1 MFFPCVVIVR
11 FRSVPED
18 PVMLNTVQ
26 HYYQIVAQRMHRP
39 VGLLEVPLDS
49 AVELVRVQECAL
61 GNLAADMIREV
72 TKADISA
79 INGGCMR
86 GVCCKEPG
94 VLTWGN
100 IDTFFPMLDSIA
112 VLEVTLDELVPT
124 LENGVSRFP
133 SQDGRFLHVS
143 GMAFTFDPSRPAGS
157 RVINVLVDGEAMV
170 SSCPFA
176 VWSRNH

>member
-1 MFFPCVVIVR
+1 
-11 FRSVPED
+11 
-18 PVMLNTVQ
+18 MLNTVQ

-39 VGLLEVPLDS
+39 VGLLKVPLDS

-61 GNLAADMIREV
+61 GNLASDMIREV
-72 TKADISA
+72 TKADISV

-112 VLEVTLDELVPT
+112 VLEVTLDEFVPA

-133 SQDGRFLHVS
+133 NQDGRFLHVS
-143 GMAFTFDPSRPAGS
+143 GMAFTFDPSRPPGS
-157 RVINVLVDGEAMV
+157 RVINVFMDGEPMV
-170 SSCPFA
+170 SSCL
-176 VWSRNH
+176 VMR